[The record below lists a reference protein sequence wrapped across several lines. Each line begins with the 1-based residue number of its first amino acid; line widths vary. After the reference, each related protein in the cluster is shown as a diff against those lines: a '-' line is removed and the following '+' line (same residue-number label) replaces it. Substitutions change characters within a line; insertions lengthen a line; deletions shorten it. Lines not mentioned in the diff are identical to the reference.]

1 MTPVSRRIAVA
12 VAALATLAL
21 AACSVPGQGDPGV
34 AATYGDRVVTNQQV
48 LDMSQAY
55 ADLGTAPGG
64 VGEPLT
70 MLLLGPDLIAEAE
83 ELGLVVSDAKLQNA
97 AENWIAYNERGGT
110 VTPEALTL
118 VHDLLAVFYLLTSDE
133 GVAVLEQAGIDAE
146 AGVVASPRY
155 GAFTNAAY
163 YATLLNGYNEV
174 TNDSG
179 ALGVLLFVP
188 FGQVNGFAGE
198 IPSWISGG

>member
-1 MTPVSRRIAVA
+1 MNPVTRRISGAV
-12 VAALATLAL
+12 VALATLTL
-21 AACSVPGQGDPGV
+21 AACAVPGQGNPGV

-55 ADLGTAPGG
+55 ADLGTAPSG

-83 ELGLVVSDAKLQNA
+83 ELGLVVSDATLQNA
-97 AENWIAYNERGGT
+97 AENWIAHNERGGT

-118 VHDLLAVFYLLTSDE
+118 VHDLLAVFFLLTTYE
-133 GVAVLEQAGIDAE
+133 GIAVLEQAGIDAE

-163 YATLLNGYNEV
+163 YATLLKGYNEV
-174 TNDSG
+174 AADPG

-188 FGQVNGFAGE
+188 LGQVSGFTGE
-198 IPSWISGG
+198 VPSWISGG